1 MANRRIATTQRSGL
15 SVAQVGGS
23 DIYKSRNQIQF
34 VVQQGQLGDAYVAL
48 FSEPVENDR
57 TIDWYTDADGEPVR
71 AVDLPPEERNQVLK
85 QFREMLEKLQGFANT
100 LRNNNSQTYRNYA
113 DIVEK
118 ALSLPGIESLY
129 AVDGRPVLVNWGF
142 SLGDNSLVEDT
153 KRLMKE
159 IEDKL
164 KENAGDGISRELDS
178 ASRESDTKAAPDG
191 DDKPD
196 AEAQQQAEP
205 EAEPESSPEP
215 SPAAPDA
222 SSAASRPQEPPV
234 APVITAPPAPAKSS
248 SWFPALMAG
257 AALILAGAAAAWY
270 FLMHKPETPAHT
282 PEPSLAWLKGTFTAK
297 DVLINENNEAVNL
310 TLAFEGEDG
319 KGKTYISEAR
329 QTCEGSVV
337 AAPLDETK
345 VSFAVGK
352 LTCPNGNDYEP
363 FTMICQ
369 KGQSLCTGTLENG
382 DTWQLEV
389 NIQGAA
395 R

>member
-34 VVQQGQLGDAYVAL
+34 VVQQGQLGDDYVAL

-57 TIDWYTDADGEPVR
+57 TIDWYTDADGEPIR
-71 AVDLPPEERNQVLK
+71 ALDLPAEERNQVL
-85 QFREMLEKLQGFANT
+85 QRFREMLGKLQGFAET
-100 LRNNNSQTYRNYA
+100 LRKNSSPTYRNYA

-142 SLGDNSLVEDT
+142 SQGDNSLVEDT

-164 KENAGDGISRELDS
+164 KESAGGDGIRREVDS
-178 ASRESDTKAAPDG
+178 GTQEGEAQAEQEAE
-191 DDKPD
+191 DKPD
-196 AEAQQQAEP
+196 TDHTQEQQPDTEPTAESQDAPGAPDAAPPQQ
-205 EAEPESSPEP
+205 
-215 SPAAPDA
+215 PAAPGTV
-222 SSAASRPQEPPV
+222 SPPMS
-234 APVITAPPAPAKSS
+234 PKSS

-257 AALILAGAAAAWY
+257 AGLILAGAAGY
-270 FLMHKPETPAHT
+270 FLLHKPEAPAQK
-282 PEPSLAWLKGTFTAK
+282 PEPSLAWLKGSFAAK
-297 DVLINENNEAVNL
+297 DVLVNENNEAVNL
-310 TLAFEGEDG
+310 TLSFEGEDG
-319 KGKTYISEAR
+319 KGKTYISEAK
-329 QTCEGSVV
+329 QICEGSVV
-337 AAPLDETK
+337 AAPLDEDK
-345 VSFAVGK
+345 VSFAVSK
-352 LTCPNGNDYEP
+352 LICPNGNDYEP

-389 NIQGAA
+389 NIQGGA

>member
-34 VVQQGQLGDAYVAL
+34 VVQQGQLGDDYVTL
-48 FSEPVENDR
+48 FSEPVENGR
-57 TIDWYTDADGEPVR
+57 TMDWYTDAVGEPVR
-71 AVDLPPEERNQVLK
+71 AVDLPPEARNQVLK
-85 QFREMLEKLQGFANT
+85 QFREMLEKLQGFAET
-100 LRNNNSQTYRNYA
+100 LRKNSSPTYRNYA

-153 KRLMKE
+153 RRLMKE

-164 KENAGDGISRELDS
+164 KESAGGNGISREVDS
-178 ASRESDTKAAPDG
+178 GTADGDIQPAPEA

-196 AEAQQQAEP
+196 TDATQEP
-205 EAEPESSPEP
+205 EPEVERG
-215 SPAAPDA
+215 AAPQDA
-222 SSAASRPQEPPV
+222 PSAASLLQQPAQPPV
-234 APVITAPPAPAKSS
+234 NPVAVSPSAPRKGS

-270 FLMHKPETPAHT
+270 FLLHRPEAPAQK
-282 PEPSLAWLKGTFTAK
+282 PEPSLAWLKGSLTAK

-310 TLAFEGEDG
+310 TLSFEGEDG
-319 KGKTYISEAR
+319 KGKASISEAK

-337 AAPLDETK
+337 ATPLDGTRA
-345 VSFAVGK
+345 SFAVSK

-382 DTWQLEV
+382 DTWQVEV
-389 NIQGAA
+389 NIQGAV

>member
-34 VVQQGQLGDAYVAL
+34 VVQQGQLGDDYVAL

-71 AVDLPPEERNQVLK
+71 AVDLPLEERNHVLK
-85 QFREMLEKLQGFANT
+85 QFREMLEKLQSFSET
-100 LRNNNSQTYRNYA
+100 LRKNNSQTYRNYA

-178 ASRESDTKAAPDG
+178 ANPQSDTQPA
-191 DDKPD
+191 PD
-196 AEAQQQAEP
+196 AEDKPEADAPQ
-205 EAEPESSPEP
+205 EAEPDAAPEA

-222 SSAASRPQEPPV
+222 SSTTSKPQEPPV
-234 APVITAPPAPAKSS
+234 APVTVSPPAPPKSS
-248 SWFPALMAG
+248 TWLPALLAG
-257 AALILAGAAAAWY
+257 AGLILAGAAAAWY
-270 FLMHKPETPAHT
+270 FLVHKPEVPARK

-310 TLAFEGEDG
+310 TLSFEGEDG
-319 KGKTYISEAR
+319 KGKTYISEAK

>member
-34 VVQQGQLGDAYVAL
+34 VVQQGQLGDDYVAL

-85 QFREMLEKLQGFANT
+85 QFREMLEKLQGFAES
-100 LRNNNSQTYRNYA
+100 LRQKGTPAYRNYA
-113 DIVEK
+113 DTVEK
-118 ALSLPGIESLY
+118 ALSLPGIDSLY

-164 KENAGDGISRELDS
+164 KESVGGDGISRELDS
-178 ASRESDTKAAPDG
+178 GAPEG
-191 DDKPD
+191 EAQPGPEAEDKPD
-196 AEAQQQAEP
+196 TDAPQEAGPKAEP
-205 EAEPESSPEP
+205 EA
-215 SPAAPDA
+215 APQD
-222 SSAASRPQEPPV
+222 
-234 APVITAPPAPAKSS
+234 APPAPPQQPSTPVTVSPPTPPKSA
-248 SWFPALMAG
+248 SWFPAAMAG
-257 AALILAGAAAAWY
+257 AGLVLAGAAAVGY
-270 FLMHKPETPAHT
+270 FLLHKPEAPAQK
-282 PEPSLAWLKGTFTAK
+282 PEPSLAWLKGSFTAK
-297 DVLINENNEAVNL
+297 DVLVNENNEAVNL
-310 TLAFEGEDG
+310 TLSFEGEDG
-319 KGKTYISEAR
+319 KGKTHISEAK

-345 VSFAVGK
+345 VSFAVSK
-352 LTCPNGNDYEP
+352 LTCPNGDDYEP

-389 NIQGAA
+389 NIQGAV

>member
-15 SVAQVGGS
+15 SVAQVGGN

-34 VVQQGQLGDAYVAL
+34 VVQQGQLGEDYVAL

-71 AVDLPPEERNQVLK
+71 AVDLPPEERNQILK
-85 QFREMLEKLQGFANT
+85 QVREMLERLQSFAES
-100 LRNNNSQTYRNYA
+100 LRQKGTPAYRNYA
-113 DIVEK
+113 DTVEK
-118 ALSLPGIESLY
+118 ALSLPGIDSLY

-142 SLGDNSLVEDT
+142 SLGDNTLVEDT

-164 KENAGDGISRELDS
+164 KESAGSDGISREVDS
-178 ASRESDTKAAPDG
+178 GTPEDNAE
-191 DDKPD
+191 DKPD
-196 AEAQQQAEP
+196 TDPTQEADPVKEP
-205 EAEPESSPEP
+205 EAAPQDSPP
-215 SPAAPDA
+215 APDA
-222 SSAASRPQEPPV
+222 PTAAPHPQQTVNPVTVSPP
-234 APVITAPPAPAKSS
+234 TPPRSS

-257 AALILAGAAAAWY
+257 AGLILAGAAAAWY
-270 FLMHKPETPAHT
+270 FLVYKPDTPVQK
-282 PEPSLAWLKGTFTAK
+282 PEPSLAWLKGSFNAK

-310 TLAFEGEDG
+310 TLSFEGEDG
-319 KGKTYISEAR
+319 KGKTYISEAK
-329 QTCEGSVV
+329 QTCEGRVV
-337 AAPLDETK
+337 ATPLGETG
-345 VSFAVGK
+345 VSFAVSK

-369 KGQSLCTGTLENG
+369 KGHSLCTGTLENG
-382 DTWQLEV
+382 DTWQIEV